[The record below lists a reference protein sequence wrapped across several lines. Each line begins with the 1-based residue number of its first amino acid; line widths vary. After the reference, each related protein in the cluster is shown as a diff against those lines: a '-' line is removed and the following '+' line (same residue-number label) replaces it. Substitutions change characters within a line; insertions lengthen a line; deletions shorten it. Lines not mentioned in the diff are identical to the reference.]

1 MDKCTDLVHQR
12 GQGDGGE
19 ALGAAEHRGQGVRRV
34 AGVRDRAPQVHHLS
48 RYLQIIVDIFIDILI
63 SATFLSPR

>member
-19 ALGAAEHRGQGVRRV
+19 ALGATEHRGQGVRSV

-48 RYLQIIVDIFIDILI
+48 R
-63 SATFLSPR
+63 